1 LKTYTLYELNEFL
14 RRVVA
19 MNFPESVWVTAETVH
34 ISWSRGHCYMDLV
47 EKNVDS
53 TEIEAKML
61 AILWANDFKRICR
74 TREAESDKE
83 EEEIQ
88 AEIKALLKVGIN
100 IRIKVRADFNELH
113 GIKLIIEELDFT
125 QIVGNQA
132 LERRNTIKHLKTTG
146 AMQRN
151 KKLKPPVSWQRIA
164 VISSETAAGW
174 LDFQIHLEQNTF
186 KFTFELTL
194 FPAAMQGIYAQRTIL
209 SKLKEIETSKDNFD
223 AIVIVR
229 GGGSKTDLNVYD
241 DKSLCEAASNAPL
254 PILTG
259 IGHEIDESILDMV
272 AFKGLKTPTAVADF
286 LIEQQTLYYTTLM
299 KARQLTQLIVN
310 QHIEQTANWLKQ
322 QEENIQWIGKNY
334 IAQQTQRLSHLK
346 EMLYAHHPKKL
357 ATQGYV
363 LIEKNGKRVIDS
375 QSIGYDDLIKIYF
388 KDSVINAQVID
399 KNKS

>member
-61 AILWANDFKRICR
+61 AILWANDFRRICR
-74 TREAESDKE
+74 SREAESDQ
-83 EEEIQ
+83 EEEIIQ
-88 AEIKALLKVGIN
+88 NEIRALLKVGIN

-113 GIKLIIEELDFT
+113 GIKLIIEELDLT
-125 QIVGNQA
+125 QIIGNQA
-132 LERRNTIKHLKTTG
+132 LERHNTIKHLKTTG
-146 AMQRN
+146 AMERN
-151 KKLKPPVSWQRIA
+151 KKLKSPVSWQRIA

-174 LDFQIHLEQNTF
+174 LDFQTHLEQNKF

-194 FPAAMQGIYAQRTIL
+194 FRAAMQGIYAQKTII
-209 SKLKEIETSKDNFD
+209 SQLKEIELSKHRFD

-229 GGGSKTDLNVYD
+229 GGGSKTDLNVFD
-241 DKSLCEAASNAPL
+241 DKLLCETASYAPL

-259 IGHEIDESILDMV
+259 IGHEVDESVLDMI

-286 LIEQQTLYYTTLM
+286 LIEQQSLYDTTLM

-310 QHIEQTANWLKQ
+310 QHIEQSLNWLKQ
-322 QEENIQWIGKNY
+322 QEYNTEWIVKNY
-334 IAQQTQRLSHLK
+334 IAQQTQHLSHLK
-346 EMLYAHHPKKL
+346 EMLYAHHPKKW
-357 ATQGYV
+357 AAQGYV
-363 LIEKNGKRVIDS
+363 LIEKNGKRIIDS
-375 QSIGYDDLIKIYF
+375 KSINYEDLIKIYF
-388 KDSVINAQVID
+388 KDNVISAQVID
-399 KNKS
+399 TK

>member
-61 AILWANDFKRICR
+61 AILWANDFRRICR
-74 TREAESDKE
+74 SRESESDKE
-83 EEEIQ
+83 EEIIQNEIR
-88 AEIKALLKVGIN
+88 ALLKVGMN

-132 LERRNTIKHLKTTG
+132 LERHNTIKHLKTTG

-151 KKLKPPVSWQRIA
+151 KKLKSPVSWQRIA

-174 LDFQIHLEQNTF
+174 LDFQIHLKQNKF

-194 FPAAMQGIYAQRTIL
+194 FPAAMQGIYAQKTII
-209 SKLKEIETSKDNFD
+209 SQLKEIELSKHRFD

-229 GGGSKTDLNVYD
+229 GGGSKTDLNVFD
-241 DKSLCEAASNAPL
+241 DKLLCETASYAPL

-259 IGHEIDESILDMV
+259 IGHEVDESVLDMI

-286 LIEQQTLYYTTLM
+286 LIEQQSLYDTTLM

-310 QHIEQTANWLKQ
+310 QHIEQSLNWLKQ
-322 QEENIQWIGKNY
+322 QEYNTEWIVKNY
-334 IAQQTQRLSHLK
+334 IAQQTQHLSHLK
-346 EMLYAHHPKKL
+346 EMLYAHHPKKW
-357 ATQGYV
+357 AAQGYV
-363 LIEKNGKRVIDS
+363 LIEKNGKRIIDS
-375 QSIGYDDLIKIYF
+375 KSINYEDLIKIYF
-388 KDSVINAQVID
+388 KDNVINAQVID
-399 KNKS
+399 TK

>member
-61 AILWANDFKRICR
+61 AILWANDFRRICR
-74 TREAESDKE
+74 SRESESDKE
-83 EEEIQ
+83 EEIIQNEIR
-88 AEIKALLKVGIN
+88 ALLKVGMN

-113 GIKLIIEELDFT
+113 GIKLIIEELDLT
-125 QIVGNQA
+125 QIIGNQA
-132 LERRNTIKHLKTTG
+132 LERHNTIKHLKTTG

-151 KKLKPPVSWQRIA
+151 KKLKSPVSWQRIA

-174 LDFQIHLEQNTF
+174 LDFQIHLKQNKF

-194 FPAAMQGIYAQRTIL
+194 FPAAMQGIYAQKTII
-209 SKLKEIETSKDNFD
+209 SQLKEIELSKHRFD

-229 GGGSKTDLNVYD
+229 GGGSKTDLNVFD
-241 DKSLCEAASNAPL
+241 DKLLCETASHAPL
-254 PILTG
+254 PLLTG
-259 IGHEIDESILDMV
+259 IGHEVDESVLDMI

-286 LIEQQTLYYTTLM
+286 LIEQQSLYDTTLM

-310 QHIEQTANWLKQ
+310 QHIEQSLNWLKQ
-322 QEENIQWIGKNY
+322 QEYNTEWIVKNY
-334 IAQQTQRLSHLK
+334 IAQQTQHLSHLK
-346 EMLYAHHPKKL
+346 EMLYAHHPKKW
-357 ATQGYV
+357 AAQGYV
-363 LIEKNGKRVIDS
+363 LIEKNGKRIIDS
-375 QSIGYDDLIKIYF
+375 KSINYEDLIKIYF
-388 KDSVINAQVID
+388 KDNVISAQVID
-399 KNKS
+399 TK